1 MNKRP
6 LFLGKGRGRG
16 RGNEQQNAKPSASW
30 NRRTT
35 RGNAGLPP
43 SVVKAD
49 HGPAINSE
57 KSPGVAEVS
66 RERMAKAEK
75 IKESAK
81 RFMEKAEDDLV
92 ESSEDEE
99 VNDNEILSNTLK
111 NYRNSSKGILIF
123 YTRKW

>member
-16 RGNEQQNAKPSASW
+16 RGNEQQNAKPSVSW

-35 RGNAGLPP
+35 CRNGGAAP
-43 SVVKAD
+43 SKGD
-49 HGPAINSE
+49 HGRAISSE
-57 KSPGVAEVS
+57 KSPEVAEVS
-66 RERMAKAEK
+66 QERMAKAEK

-81 RFMEKAEDDLV
+81 RFMEKAEDDFD

-99 VNDNEILSNTLK
+99 INDNEILSNTLK
-111 NYRNSSKGILIF
+111 NYRNSSKGI
-123 YTRKW
+123 